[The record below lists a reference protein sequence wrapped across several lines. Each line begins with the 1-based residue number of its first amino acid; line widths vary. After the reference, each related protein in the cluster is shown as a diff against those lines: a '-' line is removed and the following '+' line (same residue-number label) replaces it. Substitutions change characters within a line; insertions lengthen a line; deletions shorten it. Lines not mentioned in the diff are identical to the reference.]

1 MERKCFR
8 KTVVRYCLDFKVC
21 KMWLDSTFRV
31 RYVQFF
37 YCFWPG
43 NDEFAHEGTPVL
55 VRVGMPLCPGCARVC
70 RIQAAGG
77 QAHGSGLLCQPPAK
91 VEAESKHSLTLTAKV
106 EAESRRSLT
115 LTAKVEAES
124 KHSLTLTAK
133 AVSAATFLPGC
144 SCFVLLLEKL
154 LWLICTPLSPCILAA
169 ARGTGDLTSPTR
181 D

>member
-8 KTVVRYCLDFKVC
+8 KTVLRYCLDFKVC

-37 YCFWPG
+37 DCFWPG

-77 QAHGSGLLCQPPAK
+77 QAHGSGLPCQPPAK
-91 VEAESKHSLTLTAKV
+91 VEAESKHSITLTAKV
-106 EAESRRSLT
+106 
-115 LTAKVEAES
+115 VAES
-124 KHSLTLTAK
+124 KHSLTLPAQ
-133 AVSAATFLPGC
+133 AVAAATLLPGC
-144 SCFVLLLEKL
+144 ACFVLLLEKL

-169 ARGTGDLTSPTR
+169 PRGTGDLTSPTR

>member
-91 VEAESKHSLTLTAKV
+91 VEAESKHSLTLTAK
-106 EAESRRSLT
+106 
-115 LTAKVEAES
+115 
-124 KHSLTLTAK
+124 

>member
-1 MERKCFR
+1 M
-8 KTVVRYCLDFKVC
+8 C

-37 YCFWPG
+37 DCFWPG

-77 QAHGSGLLCQPPAK
+77 QAHGSGLPCQPPAK
-91 VEAESKHSLTLTAKV
+91 VEAESKHSLTLM
-106 EAESRRSLT
+106 
-115 LTAKVEAES
+115 AKVEAES
-124 KHSLTLTAK
+124 KRTLTLMAK
-133 AVSAATFLPGC
+133 AVSAATLLPGC
-144 SCFVLLLEKL
+144 ACFVLLLEKL

-169 ARGTGDLTSPTR
+169 PRGTGDLTSPTR